1 MSPKPGSV
9 PAEAP
14 ASPADSPAPE
24 PSVPAWP
31 PLAPPLEGAPP
42 EAPPVAG
49 LPPEALLDE
58 PLLEVLPPLE
68 LCEPD
73 WLEELLVLG
82 LLAPPEGEEA
92 PELEEG
98 GVGTEGVVGVLAEG
112 QPINTKSAAATHPV
126 ASARRPW
133 RIDSVWRLFIRVVV
147 PRRPVWGPDQK
158 TR

>member
-1 MSPKPGSV
+1 
-9 PAEAP
+9 
-14 ASPADSPAPE
+14 
-24 PSVPAWP
+24 
-31 PLAPPLEGAPP
+31 
-42 EAPPVAG
+42 VAG